1 MKQTE
6 IYILSGFLGS
16 GKTTLLRK
24 LLQHEKETGRDVGV
38 VMNEIGK
45 VSIDSTAVS
54 EDLPLRELLDGCVCC
69 TIIDQ
74 FEDQLA
80 KLLEEHEL
88 DAIYIETTG
97 AAHPLEVFDACM
109 APSIA
114 ARIQMKGIITVIDL
128 SLWMQRHTLDPAVE
142 ELIIEQVKH
151 ADLLLLNKSDL
162 LQESDQ
168 ASALYSIQ
176 GLNSKALAILTS
188 NADINPMVVTGI
200 SLNEKDEKSSV
211 TIDKLALQTYVHTFN
226 HPVHHEGFEQ
236 FISRLP
242 ASIYRVKGFIR
253 FIESNLLYSFQYT
266 NGQPILLPDLS
277 DHPTTIVFI
286 GSHLNKADLKE
297 ALNLL

>member
-24 LLQHEKETGRDVGV
+24 LLQHEKETGRNVGV

-80 KLLEEHEL
+80 QLLEEHQL

-109 APSIA
+109 SPSIA
-114 ARIQMKGIITVIDL
+114 AKIQMKGIITVVDL
-128 SLWMQRHTLDPAVE
+128 QLWMQRHLLDPNVE
-142 ELIIEQVKH
+142 DLIIEQVKH
-151 ADLLLLNKSDL
+151 ADLLLLNKIDL

-168 ASALYSIQ
+168 GSVLYSIQ

-188 NADINPMVVTGI
+188 NADIDPAMVTGL

-226 HPVHHEGFEQ
+226 YPVHHERFEH
-236 FISRLP
+236 FISTLP
-242 ASIYRVKGFIR
+242 ASTYRVKGFIR
-253 FIESNLLYSFQYT
+253 FKESNLLYSFQYT

-286 GSHLNKADLKE
+286 GSHLNKEDLKE
-297 ALNLL
+297 ALDLL